1 MGGFPKLHFE
11 KHYPT
16 WAGFTGTEE
25 SLTLEE
31 NVLGVNI
38 LSPSSV

>member
-1 MGGFPKLHFE
+1 MGGFPRLHFE

-16 WAGFTGTEE
+16 WTGFTGTEE

-38 LSPSSV
+38 LSPGSV